1 MSENKIR
8 TIQVNPDL
16 FNFKG
21 SKTRNTQKNHIPK
34 EIKIRTHAKE
44 KNTKTL
50 KRSVLNFIRNHQE
63 KNLKN
68 IFNKYKGPI
77 LNQNSN
83 NDAFQTDFKESLDYL
98 EKIAKDN
105 ELKVKPNSHNNTL
118 KRYNDN
124 GIQSLLFHPSVPAS
138 IDKNVNILLPTELNN
153 GPIQNKYQYHNP
165 MKPQYGCLKNGS
177 LPTWKNYTQKNRE
190 PINNYNSNHHN
201 NNGINTFVGGS
212 QKSIQPLQIQSS
224 NTQNQNQNQNITN
237 TSQVAPTSLHQ
248 PIVSNKPFLNNTDQ
262 LKMNELSHMRDKM
275 NKIQNIQKPKYINKQ
290 KKTLTRTYKVGKSKI
305 QPKISVLVSNKTI
318 RKNINNKAQLLKQT
332 PIQEIKKYLIKKGF
346 IRVGSIAPNDV
357 LRKMYETATL
367 MCGEIQNHNP
377 DNILFNYLNSD
388 KEH

>member
-63 KNLKN
+63 QNLKN
-68 IFNKYKGPI
+68 IFNKDKDPI
-77 LNQNSN
+77 LDKSSN

-105 ELKVKPNSHNNTL
+105 ELKVKPNSHNNVHNNTL

-138 IDKNVNILLPTELNN
+138 IDENVNILLPTELNN

-165 MKPQYGCLKNGS
+165 MKPQYGCLKGGS

-190 PINNYNSNHHN
+190 PINNNHYTHN
-201 NNGINTFVGGS
+201 NISTFVGGS
-212 QKSIQPLQIQSS
+212 QKQIQSS
-224 NTQNQNQNQNITN
+224 NPINNMQNQNRIN
-237 TSQVAPTSLHQ
+237 TSNVLPGASFALPMQ
-248 PIVSNKPFLNNTDQ
+248 PQNKPSLNNTDQ

-357 LRKMYETATL
+357 LRKMYETAKL